1 MTEPTTPAGIA
12 GLKPY
17 QRQVVRETFEMVRD
31 QAGPV
36 SLLFYGKLF
45 ELAPETRRLFKNDL
59 AAQGK
64 KLMATLEVVVDSL
77 DRFDALR
84 ERVRELGR
92 QHAEYG
98 VKPGHYDTVMAALN
112 WTFAHALGPD
122 FDVAAREAWRIIL
135 TDISD
140 MMRSDPSSSEKRA
153 NALDFDR

>member
-1 MTEPTTPAGIA
+1 MSEPTPPSGIA

-17 QRQVVRETFEMVRD
+17 QRKVVRETFAMVRD

-45 ELAPETRRLFKNDL
+45 ELAPETRRLFKHDI

-64 KLMATLEVVVDSL
+64 KLIATLEVVVESL
-77 DRFDALR
+77 DHFDGLR

-112 WTFAHALGPD
+112 FTFAHALGPD
-122 FDVAAREAWRIIL
+122 FDAAAREAWRVIL
-135 TDISD
+135 TEISD
-140 MMRSDPSSSEKRA
+140 IMRSGAASTAP
-153 NALDFDR
+153 